1 MSKNEN
7 VLKDKEG
14 NVVCYLREPKNGGI
28 DLYDEYNKGIDKIV
42 CKFMECADKLRKAE
56 KAKEDKEEALE
67 RNERDKRDKISVLT
81 AERRDKEQQI
91 NDAEA
96 EQKQKISDREREYE
110 DKKRELEREWPDK
123 QNHLKQLT
131 LEEKDSAVKAYAACI
146 AEKRNREFHIEN
158 AYDMAILDLSDTS
171 SRLVNEIFDC
181 ETRSLQIRG
190 DVSKLE
196 EERGH
201 IFSDAEIQSE
211 VDSYEK
217 DPTSYNAAWDKY
229 YQRYGNGQAFEEER
243 KLKEKIER
251 ISEDPQSE
259 IGRRTNARL
268 EKEKLLTVLR
278 EKLIR
283 DEEEIERCSKNHAR
297 NVILGITKNTAE
309 NHQGKWK
316 HIAMLLFCYPKEILW
331 GRNNRQLDWIA
342 LIPALLFMAAAYL
355 HKPTLWSCIYGW
367 LAVLLVCFIRKSKTS
382 SVSYRGW
389 PILLVVLLFYPVY
402 IFLLMQSI
410 GLCGFI
416 MLLCLLMYFG
426 NDIKFKVKMCNA
438 KNRERYQE
446 AYEGMKAFYHDQI
459 VLAGE
464 AERKQQQYLLEEEVY
479 VQAELQQMR
488 SSLEQ
493 LSLENQRELERLQKA
508 FQAEGWPL
516 EVETRKKTLLNER
529 TEMQKWNEQINQ
541 MISDKNS
548 ELQREEDIRESL
560 TVRYNE
566 LKEKW
571 LPQLQTEREK
581 FLGLCKQ
588 RLDEEINKL
597 KAHIRTPDLRDR
609 YGAYGE
615 AEMEQEMLDV
625 NIIAESGVA
634 SYMTRLPAYEELR
647 ISRIDWYQVTL
658 KELPDMLGQAEKEL
672 GDWAEKLQHD
682 VEAKEQECAEALAAA
697 DASAEAKMRTVQDEY
712 DKKKAETDKAFAA
725 DKEKIESEYRRR
737 IVGWSAEKE
746 EIDSNIQKQEKH
758 YQERGEELRI
768 EWDKKIKDLNDEYRK
783 EMNIRLEQL
792 EKNGMADVC
801 GFNYQQAWM
810 HFHALATNTMGFPTN
825 LDMYNND
832 IFVGLTAKVFG
843 VNHEHCE
850 FLPKHFMWGYYPVEE
865 EGLLPEIAEEIANS
879 LGKSGQMQ
887 IPSGWDAGD
896 DEYYHI
902 EKPPIDT
909 FYKLNHTPM
918 KDGPAMIIYD
928 LGDLDEDTQKRN
940 LLMDFILRTFVFSAW
955 QCVGNADH
963 LRFHVISMQYEEY
976 LSSYHDG
983 GFLTEDKKLQIYSD
997 KSGVRKVIE
1006 ELRKSRDALKLNTNE
1021 TLFSRNCERSKNGR
1035 NPSADYEVLVI
1046 VNTEYSG
1053 LEDTGLRSLL
1063 QASARK
1069 EMGMYSYLLVDVDML
1084 RRNDNSARERTV
1096 GAIQTF
1102 ANDIGSDDR
1111 FYELDFDGNASD
1123 DGTKFQIKQSN
1134 KNAVIAAIENSIAGG
1149 A

>member
-14 NVVCYLREPKNGGI
+14 NVVCYLQEPKNGGI

-42 CKFMECADKLRKAE
+42 CKFKECADKLREAE

-67 RNERDKRDKISVLT
+67 RNERDMRDKISALK

-123 QNHLKQLT
+123 QNRLKQST

-146 AEKRNREFHIEN
+146 AEKRNREGDIET
-158 AYDMAILDLSDTS
+158 AYNTAISDLSDTLN
-171 SRLVNEIFDC
+171 RLTYEIFDC
-181 ETRSLQIRG
+181 ETRSLQISG
-190 DVSKLE
+190 DVSRLE
-196 EERGH
+196 GERGH
-201 IFSDAEIQSE
+201 ILSDAEIQSQ

-217 DPTSYNAAWDKY
+217 DPTSYNAAWDTY
-229 YQRYGNGQAFEEER
+229 YQIYGNGQSFEQEQ
-243 KLKEKIER
+243 KLKEKLTMM
-251 ISEDPQSE
+251 SEDPQSE

-416 MLLCLLMYFG
+416 MFLCLLMYFG

-464 AERKQQQYLLEEEVY
+464 AERKRQQYLLEEEVY

-493 LSLENQRELERLQKA
+493 LSFENQRELERLQKA
-508 FQAEGWPL
+508 FQVEGWPL
-516 EVETRKKTLLNER
+516 EVKTRKKTLLNER
-529 TEMQKWNEQINQ
+529 TEIQEWNEQINQ

-548 ELQREEDIRESL
+548 ELQREEDIREPL
-560 TVRYNE
+560 VARYNE
-566 LKEKW
+566 LKKKW
-571 LPQLQTEREK
+571 FPRLQTEREK

-588 RLDEEINKL
+588 RLEEEINKL
-597 KAHIRTPDLRDR
+597 KAHIRTPDLRDH

-615 AEMEQEMLDV
+615 AEMEQEVLDG
-625 NIIAESGVA
+625 NIIAESGAV
-634 SYMTRLPAYEELR
+634 SYMTQLPAYEELR

-658 KELPDMLGQAEKEL
+658 EELPDMLGQAEKEL
-672 GDWAEKLQHD
+672 EDWAEKLQHD

-697 DASAEAKMRTVQDEY
+697 DASAEAKMRTAQDEY
-712 DKKKAETDKAFAA
+712 DKRKAEVDETFAA
-725 DKEKIESEYRRR
+725 DKEKIVSEYRRR
-737 IVGWSAEKE
+737 IDRWNAEKRE
-746 EIDSNIQKQEKH
+746 MDSNIQKQEKH
-758 YQERGEELRI
+758 YQERGEELRT
-768 EWDKKIKDLNDEYRK
+768 EWDKKIKDLKDEYRK
-783 EMNIRLEQL
+783 EMDIRLEQL

-810 HFHALATNTMGFPTN
+810 HFHALATNTIGFPAN
-825 LDMYNND
+825 LEKHNKK
-832 IFVGLTAKVFG
+832 FLPGLTAKVYG
-843 VNHEHCE
+843 VDLEHCQ
-850 FLPKHFMWGYYPVEE
+850 FLPKNFLWGYYPVEE

-879 LGKSGQMQ
+879 LGKSRQMQ
-887 IPSGWDAGD
+887 IISEWRAGD
-896 DEYYHI
+896 EEYYHV
-902 EKPPIDT
+902 ESPLLDT
-909 FYKLNHTPM
+909 FYKLNYTPM
-918 KDGPAMIIYD
+918 KDGPAMIVYD
-928 LGDLDEDTQKRN
+928 LGNLDVDTQKRN
-940 LLMDFILRTFVFSAW
+940 LLMDFILRTFVFSVF
-955 QCVGNADH
+955 QCVGTANY
-963 LRFHVISMQYEEY
+963 LKFHVISMQYEEY
-976 LSSYHDG
+976 FNSYI
-983 GFLTEDKKLQIYSD
+983 DKGLLKNKNQEKLHIYSE

-1006 ELRKSRDALKLNTNE
+1006 ELRKDGDKLELDNSE
-1021 TLFSRNCERSKNGR
+1021 TLFSRNYERSKNGS

-1046 VNTEYSG
+1046 VNTKYSE
-1053 LEDTGLRSLL
+1053 LEDTGLRALL

-1069 EMGMYSYLLVDVDML
+1069 ERGMYSYLLVDVDML
-1084 RRNDNSARERTV
+1084 RQMDSSARGRTV
-1096 GAIQTF
+1096 GAIQKF

-1111 FYELDFDGNASD
+1111 FYQLDFDGR
-1123 DGTKFQIKQSN
+1123 KFQIEQSN
-1134 KNAVIAAIENSIAGG
+1134 KNDVIAAIEDSIAEGE
-1149 A
+1149 